1 MTDQLQ
7 AATNGAAMAD
17 RADSAATRAEASPLG
32 PVALTTLLFGAF
44 LPMLSF
50 FIINVALPAIG
61 SDLHASSGELQLVV
75 GSYGIANATLLVVGG
90 RLGDGLGRKRLFL
103 IGMTG
108 FTLMSLI
115 CAIAPTIGVLLA
127 ARVVQGAAAAA
138 MTPQVL
144 ASISALLT
152 GAHRARAMA
161 MFGVAG
167 GVAAALGQILGGILV
182 EANVFD
188 LGWRAVF
195 LVNVPVGVLAIGA
208 ALQLLQETKADK
220 AQRVDL
226 VGAALLA
233 LTLVLLLLPLT
244 EGRPLGWPLWTWL
257 CLAATIP
264 ALGLLGAHQ
273 HRAERA
279 GNDPLIPPTVLRLR
293 AMRIGLLLA
302 VAFFTTFGGF
312 MFVFA
317 LATQGEAH
325 MSPLE
330 GGLSLLPMAV
340 GFLVTSI
347 YGPRLQV
354 RYGAGLIVRGWII
367 QAVGYAALAVVGL
380 TIWPDVDPWKLAVPM
395 LLAGFGAGLVMV
407 PLIGVVLSQVPPSQA
422 GLGSGILLT
431 SQQTC
436 LALGAATVGTAY
448 LSLAGTSWHPG
459 TALAVISVAIAAIS
473 LLMTPV
479 THQLRSSGKGA

>member
-1 MTDQLQ
+1 MTQ
-7 AATNGAAMAD
+7 T
-17 RADSAATRAEASPLG
+17 SAPPIDAPAKSPLG

-61 SDLHASSGELQLVV
+61 TDLHATPGELQLVV

-90 RLGDGLGRKRLFL
+90 RLGDGFGRKRLFL
-103 IGMTG
+103 VGLTG
-108 FTLMSLI
+108 FTVMSLL
-115 CAIAPTIGVLLA
+115 CAIASSIGVLLA
-127 ARVVQGAAAAA
+127 ARVLQGAAAAA

-144 ASISALLT
+144 ASISSLLT
-152 GAHRARAMA
+152 GQHRARAMA

-167 GVAAALGQILGGILV
+167 GAAAALGQILGGVLV
-182 EANVFD
+182 EADVFG

-195 LVNVPVGVLAIGA
+195 LVNVPVGIIALAA
-208 ALQLLQETKADK
+208 ALKLLPETRA
-220 AQRVDL
+220 AQAHRVDL
-226 VGAALLA
+226 VGAGLLA

-257 CLAATIP
+257 SLAAVVP
-264 ALGLLGAHQ
+264 ALGLLGLHQ
-273 HRAERA
+273 HRAEKADRA
-279 GNDPLIPPTVLRLR
+279 PLIPPTVLRLK

-302 VAFFTTFGGF
+302 MAFFTTFGGF

-317 LATQGEAH
+317 LATQGEAG
-325 MSPLE
+325 MSPLQ

-340 GFLVTSI
+340 GFLITSI
-347 YGPRLQV
+347 YGPRLQA
-354 RYGAGLIVRGWII
+354 RYGAGLIVRGWLI
-367 QAVGYAALAVVGL
+367 QAVGYAVLAAVGL
-380 TIWPDVDPWKLAVPM
+380 ALWPDVTPWTLALPM
-395 LLAGFGAGLVMV
+395 LIAGFGSGLVMV
-407 PLIGVVLSQVPPSQA
+407 PLMGVVVGQVPPARA

-448 LSLAGTSWHPG
+448 LSLSGTSWG
-459 TALAVISVAIAAIS
+459 QGGSLAAVALAITAIS

-479 THQLRSSGKGA
+479 TRQLR

>member
-1 MTDQLQ
+1 MLADMTDQLQ
-7 AATNGAAMAD
+7 TARVSPRT
-17 RADSAATRAEASPLG
+17 ASPLG

-61 SDLHASSGELQLVV
+61 SDLKAGAGELQLVV

-90 RLGDGLGRKRLFL
+90 RLGDGFGRKRLFIFGL
-103 IGMTG
+103 VG
-108 FTLMSLI
+108 FTVMSLI

-127 ARVVQGAAAAA
+127 ARVLQGAAAAA

-144 ASISALLT
+144 ASISSLLT
-152 GAHRARAMA
+152 GEHRARAMA

-167 GVAAALGQILGGILV
+167 GAAAALGQILGGVLV
-182 EANVFD
+182 EADVFG

-195 LVNVPVGVLAIGA
+195 LVNVPVGLVALVA
-208 ALQLLQETKADK
+208 AVKLLPETRADR
-220 AQRVDL
+220 AQRVDF
-226 VGAALLA
+226 VGAGLLA
-233 LTLVLLLLPLT
+233 LALVLLLLPLT

-264 ALGLLGAHQ
+264 AVGLLGVHQ
-273 HRAERA
+273 HRSEKA
-279 GNDPLIPPTVLRLR
+279 GTAPLIPPSVLRLR
-293 AMRIGLLLA
+293 PMRIGLLLA
-302 VAFFTTFGGF
+302 VGFFTTFGGF

-317 LATQGEAH
+317 LATQGEAG

-340 GFLVTSI
+340 GFLITSI
-347 YGPRLQV
+347 YGPRLQG
-354 RYGAGLIVRGWII
+354 RYGAGLLLRGWIV
-367 QAVGYAALAVVGL
+367 QAVGYAALAVVAL
-380 TIWPDVDPWKLAVPM
+380 TLWPDVTPWTLAVPM
-395 LLAGFGAGLVMV
+395 VIAGFGGGLVMV
-407 PLIGVVLSQVPPSQA
+407 PLMGVVIMQVPPAQA

-448 LSLAGTSWHPG
+448 LSLAGTSWG
-459 TALAVISVAIAAIS
+459 QGGALAAVALAITAIS

-479 THQLRSSGKGA
+479 THQLRTSGRA

>member
-1 MTDQLQ
+1 MLVFMTDRLQ
-7 AATNGAAMAD
+7 TAPAPTRDATK
-17 RADSAATRAEASPLG
+17 SPLG
-32 PVALTTLLFGAF
+32 PLALTTLLFGAF

-61 SDLHASSGELQLVV
+61 SDLQASSGELQLVV

-90 RLGDGLGRKRLFL
+90 RLGDGFGRKRLFL
-103 IGMTG
+103 IGLTG

-127 ARVVQGAAAAA
+127 ARVVQGTAAAA

-144 ASISALLT
+144 ASISSLLT
-152 GAHRARAMA
+152 GEHRARAMS

-167 GVAAALGQILGGILV
+167 GAAAALGQILGGVLV
-182 EANVFD
+182 DADVFG

-195 LVNVPVGVLAIGA
+195 LVNVPVGLV
-208 ALQLLQETKADK
+208 ALIAGVKLLPETRADR

-226 VGAALLA
+226 VGASLLA
-233 LTLVLLLLPLT
+233 VTLVLLLLPLT
-244 EGRPLGWPLWTWL
+244 EGRPLGWPLWTWGS
-257 CLAATIP
+257 LAAVVP
-264 ALGLLGAHQ
+264 AGVVLGLHQ
-273 HRAERA
+273 HRSEKA
-279 GNDPLIPPTVLRLR
+279 GNAPLIPPTVLRLR

-302 VAFFTTFGGF
+302 VGFFTTFGGF

-317 LATQGEAH
+317 LATQGEAR

-330 GGLSLLPMAV
+330 GGLSLLPMAI
-340 GFLVTSI
+340 GFLITSI

-354 RYGAGLIVRGWII
+354 RYGAGLIVRGWLI
-367 QAVGYAALAVVGL
+367 QAVGYGLLGGAAAMF
-380 TIWPDVDPWKLAVPM
+380 WPDVTPLTLALPM
-395 LLAGFGAGLVMV
+395 LVAGFGSGLVMV
-407 PLIGVVLSQVPPSQA
+407 PLMGVVVSQVPPAQA

-448 LSLAGTSWHPG
+448 LSLAGTSWG
-459 TALAVISVAIAAIS
+459 QGGALTAVALAITAIS
-473 LLMTPV
+473 LLMVPV
-479 THQLRSSGKGA
+479 TRQLRANPSAKA

>member
-7 AATNGAAMAD
+7 ATTPGTTRLPAAAV
-17 RADSAATRAEASPLG
+17 PLQ
-32 PVALTTLLFGAF
+32 PVALTTLIFGAF

-50 FIINVALPAIG
+50 FVINVALPAIG
-61 SDLHASSGELQLVV
+61 SDLHATSGELQLVV
-75 GSYGIANATLLVVGG
+75 GSYGIAVATLLVVGG
-90 RLGDGLGRKRLFL
+90 RLGDTFGRKRLFL
-103 IGMTG
+103 IGLIA
-108 FTLMSLI
+108 FTVTSLI
-115 CAIAPTIGVLLA
+115 CALAPNIGVLLA
-127 ARVVQGAAAAA
+127 ARVVQGAAGAAV
-138 MTPQVL
+138 TPQVL
-144 ASISALLT
+144 ATITSVLT
-152 GAHRARAMA
+152 GQHRARAMA
-161 MFGVAG
+161 MYGVAG
-167 GVAAALGQILGGILV
+167 GAAAAFGQILGGVLV
-182 EANVFD
+182 EADVFG

-195 LVNVPVGVLAIGA
+195 LVNVPVGVLGVAAAIR
-208 ALQLLQETKADK
+208 LIPETKADK

-257 CLAATIP
+257 CLAATVP
-264 ALGLLGAHQ
+264 AVVLLAVHQ
-273 HRAERA
+273 HRAEQSGA
-279 GNDPLIPPTVLRLR
+279 APLIPPTVLRLK
-293 AMRIGLLLA
+293 AMRIGLQLA

-317 LATQGEAH
+317 LATQGEAR

-340 GFLVTSI
+340 GFLITSV

-367 QAVGYAALAVVGL
+367 QGVGYALLAVVAL
-380 TIWPDVDPWKLAVPM
+380 TLWPDVDPWKLAVPM
-395 LLAGFGAGLVMV
+395 LVAGFGSGLVMV
-407 PLIGVVLSQVPPSQA
+407 PLMGVVLSQVPPAQA

-448 LSLAGTSWHPG
+448 LALAGTSWG
-459 TALAVISVAIAAIS
+459 QGGSLAAVAIAIAAIS

>member
-1 MTDQLQ
+1 MTQ
-7 AATNGAAMAD
+7 T
-17 RADSAATRAEASPLG
+17 SAPPIDAPAKSPLG

-61 SDLHASSGELQLVV
+61 TDLHATPGELQLVV

-90 RLGDGLGRKRLFL
+90 RLGDGFGRKRLFL
-103 IGMTG
+103 VGLVG
-108 FTLMSLI
+108 FTVMSLL
-115 CAIAPTIGVLLA
+115 CAIASSIGVLLA
-127 ARVVQGAAAAA
+127 ARVLQGAAAAA

-144 ASISALLT
+144 ASISSLLT
-152 GAHRARAMA
+152 GQHRARAMA

-167 GVAAALGQILGGILV
+167 GAAAALGQILGGVLV
-182 EANVFD
+182 EADVFG

-195 LVNVPVGVLAIGA
+195 LVNVPVGIIALAA
-208 ALQLLQETKADK
+208 ALKLLPETRA
-220 AQRVDL
+220 AQAHRVDL
-226 VGAALLA
+226 VGAGLLA

-257 CLAATIP
+257 SLAAVVP
-264 ALGLLGAHQ
+264 ALGLLGLHQ
-273 HRAERA
+273 HRAEKADRA
-279 GNDPLIPPTVLRLR
+279 PLIPPTVLRLK

-302 VAFFTTFGGF
+302 MAFFTTFGGF

-317 LATQGEAH
+317 LATQGEAG

-340 GFLVTSI
+340 GFLITSI
-347 YGPRLQV
+347 YGPRLQA
-354 RYGAGLIVRGWII
+354 RYGAGLIVRGWLI
-367 QAVGYAALAVVGL
+367 QAVGYAVLAAVGL
-380 TIWPDVDPWKLAVPM
+380 ALWPDVTPWTLALPM
-395 LLAGFGAGLVMV
+395 LIAGFGSGLVMV
-407 PLIGVVLSQVPPSQA
+407 PLMGVVVGQVPPARA

-448 LSLAGTSWHPG
+448 LSLSGTSWG
-459 TALAVISVAIAAIS
+459 QGGSLAAVALAITAIS

-479 THQLRSSGKGA
+479 TRQLR

>member
-1 MTDQLQ
+1 MTQTS
-7 AATNGAAMAD
+7 APPIGAPAK
-17 RADSAATRAEASPLG
+17 SPLG

-61 SDLHASSGELQLVV
+61 TDLHATPGELQLVV

-90 RLGDGLGRKRLFL
+90 RLGDGFGRKRLFL
-103 IGMTG
+103 MGLIG
-108 FTLMSLI
+108 FTVTSLL

-127 ARVVQGAAAAA
+127 ARVLQGATAAA

-144 ASISALLT
+144 ASISSLLT
-152 GAHRARAMA
+152 GEHRARALA
-161 MFGVAG
+161 MFGVVG
-167 GVAAALGQILGGILV
+167 GAAAALGQILGGVLV
-182 EANVFD
+182 EADVFG

-195 LVNVPVGVLAIGA
+195 LVNVPVGLFAVVA
-208 ALQLLQETKADK
+208 AVKLLPETRADK
-220 AQRVDL
+220 AHRVDL

-257 CLAATIP
+257 SLAAVVP
-264 ALGLLGAHQ
+264 ALALLGLHQ
-273 HRAERA
+273 HRSEKA
-279 GNDPLIPPTVLRLR
+279 GGAPLIPPTVLRLK
-293 AMRIGLLLA
+293 AMRLGLLLA
-302 VAFFTTFGGF
+302 MAFFTTFGGF

-317 LATQGEAH
+317 LATQGEAG

-340 GFLVTSI
+340 GFLITSV
-347 YGPRLQV
+347 YGPRLQA
-354 RYGAGLIVRGWII
+354 RYGAGLIVRGWLI
-367 QAVGYAALAVVGL
+367 QAVGYAVLAAVALAL
-380 TIWPDVDPWKLAVPM
+380 WPEVTPWTLAVPM
-395 LLAGFGAGLVMV
+395 LIAGFGSGLVMV
-407 PLIGVVLSQVPPSQA
+407 PLMGVVVGQVPPAQA

-448 LSLAGTSWHPG
+448 LSLSGTSWG
-459 TALAVISVAIAAIS
+459 QGGALAAVALAITAIS

-479 THQLRSSGKGA
+479 TRQLRS

>member
-1 MTDQLQ
+1 MTDQVLSIR
-7 AATNGAAMAD
+7 AAEAEP
-17 RADSAATRAEASPLG
+17 RAASPLSE
-32 PVALTTLLFGAF
+32 VALITLLFGAF

-50 FIINVALPAIG
+50 FIINVGLPAIG
-61 SDLHASSGELQLVV
+61 SDLHANPGELQLVV

-90 RLGDGLGRKRLFL
+90 RLGDGFGRKRLFM
-103 IGMTG
+103 IGLTG
-108 FTLMSLI
+108 FTLLSLI

-144 ASISALLT
+144 ASISSLLT
-152 GAHRARAMA
+152 GQHRARAMA

-167 GVAAALGQILGGILV
+167 GAAAALGQILGGVLI
-182 EANVFD
+182 EANPFD
-188 LGWRAVF
+188 LGWRSVF
-195 LVNVPVGVLAIGA
+195 LVNVPVGVA
-208 ALQLLQETKADK
+208 ALIAAVIVLPETRAAK

-226 VGAALLA
+226 VGAGLLA

-257 CLAATIP
+257 SLAATIP
-264 ALGLLGAHQ
+264 AVALLGLHQ
-273 HRAERA
+273 HRSEKA
-279 GNDPLIPPTVLRLR
+279 GQAPLIPPTVLRLR
-293 AMRIGLLLA
+293 AMQIGLLLA
-302 VAFFTTFGGF
+302 VGFFTTFGGF

-317 LATQGEAH
+317 LATQGEAG

-340 GFLVTSI
+340 GFLITSI
-347 YGPRLQV
+347 YGPRLQQ
-354 RYGAGLIVRGWII
+354 RYGAGAILRGWII
-367 QAVGYAALAVVGL
+367 QSVGYAVLAVVAL
-380 TIWPDVDPWKLAVPM
+380 TVWPDVTAWTLAIPM
-395 LLAGFGAGLVMV
+395 LIAGFGSGLVMV
-407 PLIGVVLSQVPPSQA
+407 PLIGVVVGQVPPAQA

-448 LSLAGTSWHPG
+448 LSMEGTSWGHG
-459 TALAVISVAIAAIS
+459 GGALAAVALGIVGIS

-479 THQLRSSGKGA
+479 THKLR

>member
-1 MTDQLQ
+1 MMVAMTELHATQV
-7 AATNGAAMAD
+7 AAPP
-17 RADSAATRAEASPLG
+17 RATASPLG

-44 LPMLSF
+44 LPMLAF

-61 SDLHASSGELQLVV
+61 SDLRASSGELQLVV

-90 RLGDGLGRKRLFL
+90 RLGDGFGRKRLFL
-103 IGMTG
+103 IGLTG
-108 FTLMSLI
+108 FTVMSLI

-144 ASISALLT
+144 ASITSLLT
-152 GAHRARAMA
+152 GEHRARAMA

-167 GVAAALGQILGGILV
+167 GAAAALGQILGGVLV
-182 EANVFD
+182 EADLFG

-195 LVNVPVGVLAIGA
+195 LVNVPVGILAVVA
-208 ALQLLQETKADK
+208 AIRLLPETKADQ
-220 AQRVDL
+220 AHRVDL

-244 EGRPLGWPLWTWL
+244 EGRPLGWPLWTWI

-264 ALGLLGAHQ
+264 AVAVLGAHQ
-273 HRAERA
+273 HRAERSGQA
-279 GNDPLIPPTVLRLR
+279 PLIPPTVLRLR

-340 GFLVTSI
+340 GFLITSI
-347 YGPRLQV
+347 YGPRLQQ
-354 RYGAGLIVRGWII
+354 RYGAGLILRGWLV
-367 QAVGYAALAVVGL
+367 QAVGYAVLALVAL
-380 TIWPDVDPWKLAVPM
+380 TLWPDVNPWTLAVPM
-395 LLAGFGAGLVMV
+395 LIAGFGSGLVMV
-407 PLIGVVLSQVPPSQA
+407 PLMGVVVSQVPPAQA

-448 LSLAGTSWHPG
+448 LALAGTSWG
-459 TALAVISVAIAAIS
+459 QGGALAAVSLAITAVS
-473 LLMTPV
+473 LLMAPV
-479 THQLRSSGKGA
+479 THQLRSTRA

>member
-7 AATNGAAMAD
+7 AATARDTTAAAARP
-17 RADSAATRAEASPLG
+17 RAAASPLG

-61 SDLHASSGELQLVV
+61 SDLQASSGELQLVV

-90 RLGDGLGRKRLFL
+90 RLGDGFGRKRLFL
-103 IGMTG
+103 FGLTG
-108 FTLMSLI
+108 FTVMSLI

-152 GAHRARAMA
+152 GEHRARAMA

-167 GVAAALGQILGGILV
+167 GAAAALGQILGGVLV
-182 EANVFD
+182 EANVFN

-195 LVNVPVGVLAIGA
+195 LVNVPVGLLAIAA
-208 ALQLLQETKADK
+208 ALRLLPETKADR

-233 LTLVLLLLPLT
+233 GTLVLLLLPLT
-244 EGRPLGWPLWTWL
+244 EGRPLGWPLWTWV

-264 ALGLLGAHQ
+264 AVAVLAVHQ
-273 HRAERA
+273 HRSERS
-279 GNDPLIPPTVLRLR
+279 GQDPLIPPTVLRLR

-330 GGLSLLPMAV
+330 GGLSLLPMAI
-340 GFLVTSI
+340 GFLITSI

-354 RYGAGLIVRGWII
+354 RYGAGLILRGWII
-367 QAVGYAALAVVGL
+367 QAVGYALLAVVAL
-380 TIWPDVDPWKLAVPM
+380 TLWPHVDPWRLAIPM
-395 LLAGFGAGLVMV
+395 LIAGFGSGLVMV
-407 PLIGVVLSQVPPSQA
+407 PLIGVVLSQVPPAQA

-448 LSLAGTSWHPG
+448 LSLAGTSWG
-459 TALAVISVAIAAIS
+459 QGKALAAVALAITAIS

-479 THQLRSSGKGA
+479 THQLRSRSSAAAG

>member
-1 MTDQLQ
+1 MTQTS
-7 AATNGAAMAD
+7 APPTGAPAK
-17 RADSAATRAEASPLG
+17 SPLG

-61 SDLHASSGELQLVV
+61 TDLQATPGELQLVV

-90 RLGDGLGRKRLFL
+90 RLGDGFGRKRLFL
-103 IGMTG
+103 AGLIG
-108 FTLMSLI
+108 FTVTSLL

-127 ARVVQGAAAAA
+127 ARVLQGATAAA

-144 ASISALLT
+144 ASISSLLT
-152 GAHRARAMA
+152 GEHRARALA
-161 MFGVAG
+161 MFGVVG
-167 GVAAALGQILGGILV
+167 GAAAALGQILGGVLV
-182 EANVFD
+182 EADVFG

-195 LVNVPVGVLAIGA
+195 LVNVPVGVFAVA
-208 ALQLLQETKADK
+208 AAVRLLPETRADK
-220 AQRVDL
+220 AHRVDL
-226 VGAALLA
+226 VGAGLLA

-257 CLAATIP
+257 SLAAVVP
-264 ALGLLGAHQ
+264 ALGLLGLHQ
-273 HRAERA
+273 HRAEKAQRA
-279 GNDPLIPPTVLRLR
+279 PLIPPSVLRLK

-302 VAFFTTFGGF
+302 MAFFTTFGGF

-317 LATQGEAH
+317 LATQGEAG

-340 GFLVTSI
+340 GFLITSI
-347 YGPRLQV
+347 YGPRLQA
-354 RYGAGLIVRGWII
+354 RYGAGLIVRGWLI
-367 QAVGYAALAVVGL
+367 QAVGYAVLAAIALAL
-380 TIWPDVDPWKLAVPM
+380 WPEVTPWTLAVPM
-395 LLAGFGAGLVMV
+395 LIAGFGSGLVMV
-407 PLIGVVLSQVPPSQA
+407 PLMGVVIGQVPPAQA

-448 LSLAGTSWHPG
+448 LSLSGTSWG
-459 TALAVISVAIAAIS
+459 QGGSLAAVALAITAIS

-479 THQLRSSGKGA
+479 TRQLRKS

>member
-7 AATNGAAMAD
+7 AAARPGVKAA
-17 RADSAATRAEASPLG
+17 PLG

-50 FIINVALPAIG
+50 FILNVALPAIG

-103 IGMTG
+103 IGLTG
-108 FTLMSLI
+108 FTIMSLI

-127 ARVVQGAAAAA
+127 ARVVQGATAAA

-152 GAHRARAMA
+152 GEQRARAMA

-167 GVAAALGQILGGILV
+167 GAASALGQILGGVLV

-188 LGWRAVF
+188 LGWRSVF
-195 LVNVPVGVLAIGA
+195 LVNVPIGVLAIA
-208 ALQLLQETKADK
+208 AAFRLLPETKADR

-226 VGAALLA
+226 VGATLLA
-233 LTLVLLLLPLT
+233 LALVLLLLPLT
-244 EGRPLGWPLWTWL
+244 EGRPLGWPLWTWI

-264 ALGLLGAHQ
+264 AVAVLGLHQ
-273 HRAERA
+273 HRSERS
-279 GNDPLIPPTVLRLR
+279 GQDPLIPPTVLRLR

-340 GFLVTSI
+340 GFLITSV
-347 YGPRLQV
+347 YGPRLQA
-354 RYGAGLIVRGWII
+354 RYGAGLILRGWII
-367 QAVGYAALAVVGL
+367 QAVGYALLAVVAL
-380 TIWPDVDPWKLAVPM
+380 TLWPHVDPWRLAIPM
-395 LLAGFGAGLVMV
+395 LVAGFGAGLVMV
-407 PLIGVVLSQVPPSQA
+407 PLIGVVLSQVPPAQA

-448 LSLAGTSWHPG
+448 LSLAGSSWG
-459 TALAVISVAIAAIS
+459 QGKALAAVALTITAIS
-473 LLMTPV
+473 LLMTPI
-479 THQLRSSGKGA
+479 THQLRSRQLPV

>member
-1 MTDQLQ
+1 MTQ
-7 AATNGAAMAD
+7 T
-17 RADSAATRAEASPLG
+17 SAPPIGVPTKSPLG

-61 SDLHASSGELQLVV
+61 TDLHATPGELQLVV

-90 RLGDGLGRKRLFL
+90 RLGDGFGRKRLFL
-103 IGMTG
+103 AGLVG
-108 FTLMSLI
+108 FTVMSLL
-115 CAIAPTIGVLLA
+115 CAIAPSIGLLLA
-127 ARVVQGAAAAA
+127 ARVLQGAAAAA

-144 ASISALLT
+144 ASISSLLS
-152 GAHRARAMA
+152 GQHRGRAMA

-167 GVAAALGQILGGILV
+167 GAAAALGQILGGVLV
-182 EANVFD
+182 EADVFG

-195 LVNVPVGVLAIGA
+195 LVNVPVGLIALALA
-208 ALQLLQETKADK
+208 VRLLPETRASQ
-220 AQRVDL
+220 AHRVDL

-233 LTLVLLLLPLT
+233 LALVLLLLPLT

-257 CLAATIP
+257 SLAAVVP
-264 ALGLLGAHQ
+264 AVALLGLHQ
-273 HRAERA
+273 HRAEKAGRA
-279 GNDPLIPPTVLRLR
+279 PLIPPTVLRLK

-302 VAFFTTFGGF
+302 VGFFTTFGGF

-317 LATQGEAH
+317 LATQGEAG

-340 GFLVTSI
+340 GFLITSV
-347 YGPRLQV
+347 YGPRLQA
-354 RYGAGLIVRGWII
+354 RYGAGVILRGWLI
-367 QAVGYAALAVVGL
+367 QAVGYAVLAAAALAL
-380 TIWPDVDPWKLAVPM
+380 WPDVTPWTLAVPM
-395 LLAGFGAGLVMV
+395 LVAGFGGGLVMV
-407 PLIGVVLSQVPPSQA
+407 PLMGVVVGQVPPAQA

-448 LSLAGTSWHPG
+448 LSLSGTSWG
-459 TALAVISVAIAAIS
+459 QGGSLAAVALAITAIS

-479 THQLRSSGKGA
+479 TRALR

>member
-7 AATNGAAMAD
+7 TAPAAGGVAAEPAPSV
-17 RADSAATRAEASPLG
+17 RAASPLG

-61 SDLHASSGELQLVV
+61 SDLHASSGGLQLVV

-90 RLGDGLGRKRLFL
+90 RLGDGFGRKRLFL
-103 IGMTG
+103 IGLTG
-108 FTLMSLI
+108 FTIISLI

-144 ASISALLT
+144 ATISSLLT
-152 GAHRARAMA
+152 GTHRARAMA

-167 GVAAALGQILGGILV
+167 GLAAALGQILGGVLV
-182 EANVFD
+182 SADVLG

-195 LVNVPVGVLAIGA
+195 LVNVPVGVVAVIA
-208 ALQLLQETKADK
+208 AVKLLPETRA
-220 AQRVDL
+220 AQRLRVDL
-226 VGAALLA
+226 AGAGLLA
-233 LTLVLLLLPLT
+233 LALVLLLLPLT
-244 EGRPLGWPLWTWL
+244 EGRPLGWPAWTWAS
-257 CLAATIP
+257 LAATIP
-264 ALGLLGAHQ
+264 AVGLLGLHQ
-273 HRAERA
+273 HRSERSGSA
-279 GNDPLIPPTVLRLR
+279 PLIPPSVLRLR
-293 AMRIGLLLA
+293 PMRIGLLLA
-302 VAFFTTFGGF
+302 VGFFTTFGGF

-317 LATQGEAH
+317 LATQGEAG
-325 MSPLE
+325 MSPLQ
-330 GGLSLLPMAV
+330 GGLSLLPMAI
-340 GFLVTSI
+340 GFLITSI
-347 YGPRLQV
+347 YGPRLQQ

-367 QAVGYAALAVVGL
+367 QAVGYAMLGVVALTL
-380 TIWPDVDPWKLAVPM
+380 WPDVTPLTLAAPM
-395 LLAGFGAGLVMV
+395 LVAGFGSGLVMV
-407 PLIGVVLSQVPPSQA
+407 PLIGVVVGQVPPAQA

-448 LSLAGTSWHPG
+448 LSLAGTSWG
-459 TALAVISVAIAAIS
+459 QGGALAAVSIAITAIS

-479 THQLRSSGKGA
+479 TLQLKSRS

>member
-7 AATNGAAMAD
+7 AATTGAPA
-17 RADSAATRAEASPLG
+17 RPQAAAAPLR
-32 PVALTTLLFGAF
+32 PVALTTLIFGAF

-50 FIINVALPAIG
+50 FVINVALPAIG
-61 SDLHASSGELQLVV
+61 SDLRATSGELQLVV
-75 GSYGIANATLLVVGG
+75 GSYGIAVATLLVVGG
-90 RLGDGLGRKRLFL
+90 RLGDKLGRKRLFMIGL
-103 IGMTG
+103 IG
-108 FTLMSLI
+108 FTVMSLI
-115 CAIAPTIGVLLA
+115 CAVAPSIGVLLV
-127 ARVVQGAAAAA
+127 ARVVQGAAGAAV
-138 MTPQVL
+138 TPQVL
-144 ASISALLT
+144 ATITSLLT
-152 GAHRARAMA
+152 GEHRARAMA
-161 MFGVAG
+161 MYGVAG
-167 GVAAALGQILGGILV
+167 GAAAAFGQILGGVLV

-195 LVNVPVGVLAIGA
+195 LVNVPVGVVGVLAAIR
-208 ALQLLQETKADK
+208 LIPETKAGK

-264 ALGLLGAHQ
+264 AVLALGVHQ
-273 HRAERA
+273 HRSEQTGRS
-279 GNDPLIPPTVLRLR
+279 PLIPPTVLRLR

-340 GFLVTSI
+340 GFLITSI

-367 QAVGYAALAVVGL
+367 QGIGYAVLAVAAL
-380 TIWPDVDPWKLAVPM
+380 TLWPDVNPLKLALPM
-395 LLAGFGAGLVMV
+395 LIAGFGSGLVMV
-407 PLIGVVLSQVPPSQA
+407 PLMGVVLSQVPPAQA

-448 LSLAGTSWHPG
+448 LSLAGRSWG
-459 TALAVISVAIAAIS
+459 QGGALAAVALAITAIS

-479 THQLRSSGKGA
+479 TNQLRSR

>member
-7 AATNGAAMAD
+7 AARPGVKAP
-17 RADSAATRAEASPLG
+17 PLG

-103 IGMTG
+103 IGLTG
-108 FTLMSLI
+108 FTIMSLI

-127 ARVVQGAAAAA
+127 ARVVQGATAAA

-152 GAHRARAMA
+152 GEHRARAMA

-167 GVAAALGQILGGILV
+167 GAASALGQILGGVLV

-195 LVNVPVGVLAIGA
+195 LVNVPIGVLAIA
-208 ALQLLQETKADK
+208 AAYRLLPETKADR

-233 LTLVLLLLPLT
+233 LALVLLLLPLT
-244 EGRPLGWPLWTWL
+244 EGRPLGWPLWTWI
-257 CLAATIP
+257 CLAATVP
-264 ALGLLGAHQ
+264 AVAALGLHQ
-273 HRAERA
+273 HRSERT
-279 GNDPLIPPTVLRLR
+279 GGDPLIPPTVLRLR

-340 GFLVTSI
+340 GFLITSV

-354 RYGAGLIVRGWII
+354 RYGAGLILRGWII
-367 QAVGYAALAVVGL
+367 QAVGYALLAVVAL
-380 TIWPDVDPWKLAVPM
+380 TLWPHVDPWRLAIPM
-395 LLAGFGAGLVMV
+395 LIAGFGAGLVMV
-407 PLIGVVLSQVPPSQA
+407 PLIGVVLSQVPPAQA

-448 LSLAGTSWHPG
+448 LSLAGSSWG
-459 TALAVISVAIAAIS
+459 QGKALAAVALTITAIS
-473 LLMTPV
+473 LLMTPI
-479 THQLRSSGKGA
+479 THQLRSRRLPV

>member
-7 AATNGAAMAD
+7 AATIGAPARPQAD
-17 RADSAATRAEASPLG
+17 AAPLR
-32 PVALTTLLFGAF
+32 PVALTTLIFGAF

-50 FIINVALPAIG
+50 FVINVALPAIG
-61 SDLHASSGELQLVV
+61 SDLRATSGELQLVV
-75 GSYGIANATLLVVGG
+75 GSYGIAVATLLVVGG
-90 RLGDGLGRKRLFL
+90 RLGDKFGRKRLFM
-103 IGMTG
+103 IGLVG
-108 FTLMSLI
+108 FTVMSLI
-115 CAIAPTIGVLLA
+115 CAVAPTIGVLLV
-127 ARVVQGAAAAA
+127 ARVVQGAAGAAV
-138 MTPQVL
+138 TPQVL
-144 ASISALLT
+144 ATITSLLT
-152 GAHRARAMA
+152 GEHRARAMA
-161 MFGVAG
+161 MYGVAG
-167 GVAAALGQILGGILV
+167 GAAAAFGQILGGVLV

-195 LVNVPVGVLAIGA
+195 LINVPVGIVGVA
-208 ALQLLQETKADK
+208 AAVRLIPETKAGK

-264 ALGLLGAHQ
+264 AVLALGVHQ
-273 HRAERA
+273 HRSEQSGRS
-279 GNDPLIPPTVLRLR
+279 PLIPPTVLRLR

-340 GFLVTSI
+340 GFLITSI

-367 QAVGYAALAVVGL
+367 QGIGYAVLAVAAL
-380 TIWPDVDPWKLAVPM
+380 TLWPDVNPLKLALPM
-395 LLAGFGAGLVMV
+395 LIAGFGSGLVMV
-407 PLIGVVLSQVPPSQA
+407 PLMGVVLSQVPPAQA

-448 LSLAGTSWHPG
+448 LSLASRSWG
-459 TALAVISVAIAAIS
+459 QGGALAAVALAITAIS

>member
-7 AATNGAAMAD
+7 ATALPVDARPQAAL
-17 RADSAATRAEASPLG
+17 R
-32 PVALTTLLFGAF
+32 PVALTTLIFGAF

-50 FIINVALPAIG
+50 FVINVALPAIG
-61 SDLHASSGELQLVV
+61 SDLRATSGELQLVV
-75 GSYGIANATLLVVGG
+75 GSYGIAVATLLVVGG
-90 RLGDGLGRKRLFL
+90 RLGDTFGRKRLFL
-103 IGMTG
+103 IGLIG
-108 FTLMSLI
+108 FTVMSLV
-115 CAIAPTIGVLLA
+115 CAIAPSIGVLLV
-127 ARVVQGAAAAA
+127 ARVAQGAAGAAV
-138 MTPQVL
+138 TPQVL
-144 ASISALLT
+144 ATITSLLT
-152 GAHRARAMA
+152 GEHRARAMA
-161 MFGVAG
+161 MYGVAG
-167 GVAAALGQILGGILV
+167 GAAAALGQILGGVLV

-195 LVNVPVGVLAIGA
+195 LVNVPVGVLGVAAAIR
-208 ALQLLQETKADK
+208 LIPETKAGK

-264 ALGLLGAHQ
+264 AVTALGVHQ
-273 HRAERA
+273 HRSERA
-279 GNDPLIPPTVLRLR
+279 DRSPLIPPTVLRLR

-340 GFLVTSI
+340 GFLITSI

-367 QAVGYAALAVVGL
+367 QGIGYAVLAVVAL
-380 TIWPDVDPWKLAVPM
+380 TLWPHVNPLKLAVPM
-395 LLAGFGAGLVMV
+395 LIAGFGSGLVMV
-407 PLIGVVLSQVPPSQA
+407 PLMGVVLGQVPAAQA

-448 LSLAGTSWHPG
+448 LSLAGSSWG
-459 TALAVISVAIAAIS
+459 QGGALAAVALAITAIS

>member
-1 MTDQLQ
+1 MLTDMTDQLQ
-7 AATNGAAMAD
+7 TARVSSEPRT
-17 RADSAATRAEASPLG
+17 TSPLG

-61 SDLHASSGELQLVV
+61 SDLQAGAGELQLVV

-90 RLGDGLGRKRLFL
+90 RLGDGFGRKRLFIFGL
-103 IGMTG
+103 VG
-108 FTLMSLI
+108 FTVMSLI

-144 ASISALLT
+144 ASISSLLT
-152 GAHRARAMA
+152 GEHRARAMA

-167 GVAAALGQILGGILV
+167 GAAAALGQILGGVLV
-182 EANVFD
+182 EADVFG
-188 LGWRAVF
+188 LGWRSVF
-195 LVNVPVGVLAIGA
+195 LVNVPVGLVALVA
-208 ALQLLQETKADK
+208 AFKLLPETRADR

-226 VGAALLA
+226 VGAGLLA
-233 LTLVLLLLPLT
+233 LALVLLLLPLT

-257 CLAATIP
+257 SLAATIP
-264 ALGLLGAHQ
+264 AVGLLGVHQ
-273 HRAERA
+273 HRSEKA
-279 GNDPLIPPTVLRLR
+279 GSAPLIPPSVLRLR
-293 AMRIGLLLA
+293 PMRIGLLLA
-302 VAFFTTFGGF
+302 VGFFTTFGGF

-317 LATQGEAH
+317 LATQGEAG

-340 GFLVTSI
+340 GFLITSI
-347 YGPRLQV
+347 YGPRLQQ
-354 RYGAGLIVRGWII
+354 RYGAGLILRGWII
-367 QAVGYAALAVVGL
+367 QAVGYAVLAVVAL
-380 TIWPDVDPWKLAVPM
+380 TLWPDVTTWTLAAPM
-395 LLAGFGAGLVMV
+395 LIAGFGSGLVMV
-407 PLIGVVLSQVPPSQA
+407 PLMGVVVGQVPPAQA

-448 LSLAGTSWHPG
+448 LSLAGTSWG
-459 TALAVISVAIAAIS
+459 QGGALAAVALAITAIS

-479 THQLRSSGKGA
+479 THQLKTSGTA

>member
-1 MTDQLQ
+1 MTQ
-7 AATNGAAMAD
+7 T
-17 RADSAATRAEASPLG
+17 SAPPIDAPAKSPLG

-61 SDLHASSGELQLVV
+61 TDLHATPGELQLVV

-90 RLGDGLGRKRLFL
+90 RLGDGFGRKRLFL
-103 IGMTG
+103 IGLVG
-108 FTLMSLI
+108 FTVMSLL
-115 CAIAPTIGVLLA
+115 CAIAPSIGVLLA
-127 ARVVQGAAAAA
+127 ARVLQGAAAAA

-144 ASISALLT
+144 ASISSLLA
-152 GAHRARAMA
+152 GEHRARAMA

-167 GVAAALGQILGGILV
+167 GAAAALGQILGGVLV
-182 EANVFD
+182 EADVFG

-195 LVNVPVGVLAIGA
+195 LVNVPVGIVALAA
-208 ALQLLQETKADK
+208 ALKLLPETRA
-220 AQRVDL
+220 AQAHRVDL
-226 VGAALLA
+226 AGAGLLA

-257 CLAATIP
+257 SLAAVVP
-264 ALGLLGAHQ
+264 AVGLLGLHQ
-273 HRAERA
+273 HRAEKADRA
-279 GNDPLIPPTVLRLR
+279 PLIPPTVLRLK

-302 VAFFTTFGGF
+302 MAFFTTFGGF

-317 LATQGEAH
+317 LATQGEAG

-340 GFLVTSI
+340 GFLITSI
-347 YGPRLQV
+347 YGPRLQA
-354 RYGAGLIVRGWII
+354 RYGAGLIVRGWLI
-367 QAVGYAALAVVGL
+367 QAVGYAVLAAVGL
-380 TIWPDVDPWKLAVPM
+380 ALWPDVTPWTLALPM
-395 LLAGFGAGLVMV
+395 LIAGFGSGLVMV
-407 PLIGVVLSQVPPSQA
+407 PLMGVVVGQVPPAQA

-448 LSLAGTSWHPG
+448 LSLSGTSWG
-459 TALAVISVAIAAIS
+459 QGGSLAAVALAITAIS

-479 THQLRSSGKGA
+479 TRQLR

>member
-1 MTDQLQ
+1 MTDQLHATTSVTARPQ
-7 AATNGAAMAD
+7 DAAG
-17 RADSAATRAEASPLG
+17 PLK
-32 PVALTTLLFGAF
+32 PVALTTLIFGAF

-50 FIINVALPAIG
+50 FVINVALPAIG
-61 SDLHASSGELQLVV
+61 SDLHATSGELQLVV
-75 GSYGIANATLLVVGG
+75 GSYGIAVATLLVVGG
-90 RLGDGLGRKRLFL
+90 RLGDTFGRKRLFL
-103 IGMTG
+103 IGLTG
-108 FTLMSLI
+108 FTVTSLI
-115 CAIAPTIGVLLA
+115 CAIAPNIGVLLV
-127 ARVVQGAAAAA
+127 ARVVQGAAGAAV
-138 MTPQVL
+138 TPQVL
-144 ASISALLT
+144 ATITSVLT
-152 GAHRARAMA
+152 GTRRARAMA
-161 MFGVAG
+161 MYGVAG
-167 GVAAALGQILGGILV
+167 GAAAAFGQILGGVLV

-195 LVNVPVGVLAIGA
+195 LVNVPVGVLGVAAAIR
-208 ALQLLQETKADK
+208 LIPETKADK
-220 AQRVDL
+220 SQRVDL

-264 ALGLLGAHQ
+264 AVVVLGVHQ
-273 HRAERA
+273 HRAERSGSA
-279 GNDPLIPPTVLRLR
+279 PLIPPTVLRLKV
-293 AMRIGLLLA
+293 MRIGLQMA

-317 LATQGEAH
+317 LATQGEAG

-340 GFLVTSI
+340 GFLITSI

-367 QAVGYAALAVVGL
+367 QGVGYALLAVVAL
-380 TIWPDVDPWKLAVPM
+380 TLWPNVDPWKLAVPM
-395 LLAGFGAGLVMV
+395 LVAGFGSGLVMI
-407 PLIGVVLSQVPPSQA
+407 PLMGVVLSQVPPAQA

-448 LSLAGTSWHPG
+448 LALASTSWG
-459 TALAVISVAIAAIS
+459 QGGALAAVAIAIAAIS
-473 LLMTPV
+473 LLMTPI
-479 THQLRSSGKGA
+479 TNQLRSSGKGV

>member
-7 AATNGAAMAD
+7 AATAPAVARS
-17 RADSAATRAEASPLG
+17 RAGASPLG

-50 FIINVALPAIG
+50 FILNVALPAIG

-75 GSYGIANATLLVVGG
+75 GSYGIANATLLVLGG
-90 RLGDGLGRKRLFL
+90 RLGDGFGRKRLFMVGL
-103 IGMTG
+103 TG
-108 FTLMSLI
+108 FTVMSLI
-115 CAIAPTIGVLLA
+115 CAIAPTVGVLLA
-127 ARVVQGAAAAA
+127 ARVVQGATAAA

-167 GVAAALGQILGGILV
+167 GAAAALGQILGGVLI
-182 EANVFD
+182 EANVFG

-195 LVNVPVGVLAIGA
+195 LVNVPVGLVAVVA
-208 ALQLLQETKADK
+208 ALRLLPETKADR
-220 AQRVDL
+220 AQRLDL

-257 CLAATIP
+257 CLAATVP
-264 ALGLLGAHQ
+264 AVAVLGLHQ
-273 HRAERA
+273 HRSERSGQA
-279 GNDPLIPPTVLRLR
+279 PLIPPTVLRLR

-330 GGLSLLPMAV
+330 GGLSLLPLAV
-340 GFLVTSI
+340 GFLITSI

-354 RYGAGLIVRGWII
+354 RYGAGLILRGWLI
-367 QAVGYAALAVVGL
+367 QAVGYALLAVVAL
-380 TIWPDVDPWKLAVPM
+380 TLWPHVDPWRLAVPM
-395 LLAGFGAGLVMV
+395 LVAGFGSGLVMV
-407 PLIGVVLSQVPPSQA
+407 PLIGVVLSQVPATQA

-448 LSLAGTSWHPG
+448 LSMAGTNWG
-459 TALAVISVAIAAIS
+459 QGGALAAVSLAITVIS
-473 LLMTPV
+473 LLMIPV
-479 THQLRSSGKGA
+479 THQLRSSGKGV

>member
-1 MTDQLQ
+1 MTQ
-7 AATNGAAMAD
+7 T
-17 RADSAATRAEASPLG
+17 SAPPIDAPAKSPLG

-61 SDLHASSGELQLVV
+61 TDLHATPGELQLVV

-90 RLGDGLGRKRLFL
+90 RLGDGFGRKRLFL
-103 IGMTG
+103 IGLVG
-108 FTLMSLI
+108 FTVMSLL
-115 CAIAPTIGVLLA
+115 CAIAPSIGVLLA
-127 ARVVQGAAAAA
+127 ARVLQGAAAAA

-144 ASISALLT
+144 ASISSLLT
-152 GAHRARAMA
+152 GEHRARAMA

-167 GVAAALGQILGGILV
+167 GAAAALGQILGGVLV
-182 EANVFD
+182 EADVFG

-195 LVNVPVGVLAIGA
+195 LVNVPVGIVALGA
-208 ALQLLQETKADK
+208 ALKLLPETRA
-220 AQRVDL
+220 AQAHRVDL
-226 VGAALLA
+226 AGAGLLA
-233 LTLVLLLLPLT
+233 LTLLLLLLPLT

-257 CLAATIP
+257 SLAAVVP
-264 ALGLLGAHQ
+264 ALGLLGLHQ
-273 HRAERA
+273 HRAEKADRA
-279 GNDPLIPPTVLRLR
+279 PLIPPSVLRLK

-302 VAFFTTFGGF
+302 MAFFTTFGGF

-317 LATQGEAH
+317 LATQGEAG

-340 GFLVTSI
+340 GFLITSI
-347 YGPRLQV
+347 YGPRLQA
-354 RYGAGLIVRGWII
+354 RYGAGLIVRGWLI
-367 QAVGYAALAVVGL
+367 QAVGYAVLAAVGL
-380 TIWPDVDPWKLAVPM
+380 ALWPDVTPWTLAVPM
-395 LLAGFGAGLVMV
+395 LIAGFGSGLVMV
-407 PLIGVVLSQVPPSQA
+407 PLMGVVVGQVPPAQA

-448 LSLAGTSWHPG
+448 LSLSGTSWG
-459 TALAVISVAIAAIS
+459 QGGSLAAVALAITAIS

-479 THQLRSSGKGA
+479 TRQLR

>member
-7 AATNGAAMAD
+7 AATPSVSTRPQAAAV
-17 RADSAATRAEASPLG
+17 PLK
-32 PVALTTLLFGAF
+32 PVALTTLIFGAF

-50 FIINVALPAIG
+50 FVINVALPAIG
-61 SDLHASSGELQLVV
+61 SDLRATSGELQLVV
-75 GSYGIANATLLVVGG
+75 GSYGIAVATLLVVGG
-90 RLGDGLGRKRLFL
+90 RLGDTFGRKRLFL
-103 IGMTG
+103 IGLVG
-108 FTLMSLI
+108 FTVMSLI
-115 CAIAPTIGVLLA
+115 CAIAPTIGVLLV
-127 ARVVQGAAAAA
+127 ARVVQGAAGAAV
-138 MTPQVL
+138 TPQVL
-144 ASISALLT
+144 ATITSLLT
-152 GAHRARAMA
+152 GEHRARAMA
-161 MFGVAG
+161 MYGVAG
-167 GVAAALGQILGGILV
+167 GAAAAFGQILGGVLV

-195 LVNVPVGVLAIGA
+195 LVNVPVGILGVAAAIR
-208 ALQLLQETKADK
+208 LIPETKADK

-264 ALGLLGAHQ
+264 AVVLLGVHQ

-279 GNDPLIPPTVLRLR
+279 GAAPLIPPTVLRLK

-317 LATQGEAH
+317 LATQGEAR

-340 GFLVTSI
+340 GFLITSI

-367 QAVGYAALAVVGL
+367 QAVGYALLTVVALTL
-380 TIWPDVDPWKLAVPM
+380 WPDVDPLKLAVPM
-395 LLAGFGAGLVMV
+395 LIAGFGSGLVMV
-407 PLIGVVLSQVPPSQA
+407 PLMGVVLSQVPPAQA

-436 LALGAATVGTAY
+436 LALGAATVGTIY
-448 LSLAGTSWHPG
+448 LSLAGTSWDQG
-459 TALAVISVAIAAIS
+459 GALAAVALGIAAIS

-479 THQLRSSGKGA
+479 THLLRR